1 MSGKYLLDTNII
13 IALFAE
19 DPFVK
24 KHIAKAGEIFIPAIV
39 IGELFFGAFK
49 SGRPKANT
57 ARIENFAACNTV
69 LACDIGT
76 SRQYG
81 YIKSLLHKKGRPI
94 PENDIWIA
102 ALALEYELILVSR
115 DEHFE
120 EINRLDK
127 VAW

>member
-1 MSGKYLLDTNII
+1 MSGKYLLDTNIV

-19 DPFVK
+19 DPSVQ
-24 KHIAKAGEIFIPAIV
+24 KHIAKAEEIFIPATV

-49 SGRPKANT
+49 SGRPKANS
-57 ARIENFAACNTV
+57 AHIENFAAGNAV

-76 SRQYG
+76 SKESGR
-81 YIKSLLHKKGRPI
+81 IKHRLHKKGRPI

-102 ALALEYELILVSR
+102 ALAMEHGLTLVSR

-120 EINRLDK
+120 KIDELKRAL
-127 VAW
+127 W

>member
-13 IALFAE
+13 IALFAD

-24 KHIAKAGEIFIPAIV
+24 KHVAKAEEIFIPAIV

-57 ARIENFAACNTV
+57 ARIENFAASNTV
-69 LACDIGT
+69 IACDIGS
-76 SRQYG
+76 SRKYG
-81 YIKSLLHKKGRPI
+81 YIKNLLHKKGQPI
-94 PENDIWIA
+94 PENDLWIA
-102 ALALEYELILVSR
+102 ALAMEHGLTLVSR
-115 DEHFE
+115 DEHFKK
-120 EINRLDK
+120 INELKR